1 MGNLIVQ
8 ICFSEV
14 VKDYI
19 KQAKAHM
26 SQTGQNVESDLTLTS
41 HHVDVQVCQR
51 HVANRCSKS
60 TPKTL
65 DKELIVIGDTDRK
78 QSLVERTQVATPH
91 LLHCSLSS
99 L

>member
-1 MGNLIVQ
+1 M
-8 ICFSEV
+8 
-14 VKDYI
+14 
-19 KQAKAHM
+19 
-26 SQTGQNVESDLTLTS
+26 ESDLTLTS

-78 QSLVERTQVATPH
+78 QSLVERTQVATPR
-91 LLHCSLSS
+91 LLHCLPSGL
-99 L
+99 